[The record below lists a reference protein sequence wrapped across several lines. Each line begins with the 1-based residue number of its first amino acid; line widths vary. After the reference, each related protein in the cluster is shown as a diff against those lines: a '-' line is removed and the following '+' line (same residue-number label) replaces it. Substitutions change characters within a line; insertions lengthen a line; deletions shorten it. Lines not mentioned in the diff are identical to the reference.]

1 MSKIERVERVTS
13 WKRALNAARRTIGK
27 EPIDKEPSDS
37 WKAKMLL
44 AEHSP
49 IRLVEYEWTWKDIK
63 QWVTAHLVRHHVG
76 CEKMVHS
83 QREDRRNLTEEFSI
97 NSRDELPQGTLN
109 DMDMSA
115 NAQALI
121 NISRKRLCNC
131 ASKET
136 REAWLQVKEAIKSI
150 DPIMAEKMVPECQ
163 YRNFCPEWM
172 NCCGYIN
179 SVKYQLE
186 RVRYLRTDYDDQWTP
201 IKGYEGIY
209 EISRFGIIRSVAR
222 KIKIGDNIFK
232 EVPTKEISIFPNKK
246 RRNYCY
252 VHLYKDNK
260 EECKLVHRL
269 VAETFI
275 PNPDNKPEVNHIDG
289 NKFNNQVSNLEWV
302 TSKENKR
309 HAWDNKLCTADH
321 KKVKIRCIQ
330 NNIIYNS
337 VIECS
342 KALNMDV
349 RGIFRQLKGEINNV
363 KGYTFE
369 RV

>member
-136 REAWLQVKEAIKSI
+136 REAWLQVKEAIRSI
-150 DPIMAEKMVPECQ
+150 DPIMAEKMVPDCL
-163 YRNFCPEWM
+163 YRGFCPEFM
-172 NCCGYIN
+172 NCCGYVN
-179 SVKYQLE
+179 TDKYKKELE
-186 RVRYLRTDYDDQWTP
+186 IYRNTN
-201 IKGYEGIY
+201 YE
-209 EISRFGIIRSVAR
+209 
-222 KIKIGDNIFK
+222 
-232 EVPTKEISIFPNKK
+232 
-246 RRNYCY
+246 
-252 VHLYKDNK
+252 
-260 EECKLVHRL
+260 
-269 VAETFI
+269 
-275 PNPDNKPEVNHIDG
+275 
-289 NKFNNQVSNLEWV
+289 
-302 TSKENKR
+302 
-309 HAWDNKLCTADH
+309 
-321 KKVKIRCIQ
+321 
-330 NNIIYNS
+330 
-337 VIECS
+337 
-342 KALNMDV
+342 
-349 RGIFRQLKGEINNV
+349 
-363 KGYTFE
+363 
-369 RV
+369 

>member
-136 REAWLQVKEAIKSI
+136 REAWLQVKEAIRSI
-150 DPIMAEKMVPECQ
+150 DPIMAEKMVPDCL
-163 YRNFCPEWM
+163 YRGFCPEFM
-172 NCCGYIN
+172 NSCGYVN
-179 SVKYQLE
+179 TDKYKKELE
-186 RVRYLRTDYDDQWTP
+186 IYRNTN
-201 IKGYEGIY
+201 YE
-209 EISRFGIIRSVAR
+209 
-222 KIKIGDNIFK
+222 
-232 EVPTKEISIFPNKK
+232 
-246 RRNYCY
+246 
-252 VHLYKDNK
+252 
-260 EECKLVHRL
+260 
-269 VAETFI
+269 
-275 PNPDNKPEVNHIDG
+275 
-289 NKFNNQVSNLEWV
+289 
-302 TSKENKR
+302 
-309 HAWDNKLCTADH
+309 
-321 KKVKIRCIQ
+321 
-330 NNIIYNS
+330 
-337 VIECS
+337 
-342 KALNMDV
+342 
-349 RGIFRQLKGEINNV
+349 
-363 KGYTFE
+363 
-369 RV
+369 